1 MKLGIVQIVMA
12 VIYLLII
19 VGIGLVMSRKVKS
32 SDDFWVGGRSV
43 GPIATAMSYC
53 AAYVSTSAIIGS
65 TSMFYLYGMGYA
77 GLETM
82 LSVLFCCFAIFVIL
96 GPKIRALSERL
107 DVVSISGFLAIRYRS
122 NRLRLLCGIL
132 VAVMMIPYAV
142 AAMKGIGDTV
152 NAVVGI
158 PYITSVII
166 LCIVACLYLTT
177 SGYWGVATTD
187 LIQGIMIAVSVVVV
201 AISILLKTGG
211 ITPVMEYMAAESPER
226 MTVSGGLPFL
236 TIVSYTG
243 VWPFIAFGQPQLM
256 TKFMGLKDSRTVSA
270 VIRVG
275 IGWMV
280 IFMFSLGLID
290 AGAFYLFQ
298 GKSFDNI
305 DMIVPLTVAN
315 YSGTFVSGL
324 FLCGILAAG
333 ISTLV
338 ALVLTSSSAV
348 AKDIYEDFGGKVSG
362 KKINAKKSVN
372 ISRVITGVVLLIVA
386 IVSIN
391 PPDFVWSLSTMAAG
405 TMGAA
410 FTAPVILGLYWKRAT
425 TQGCYVSIIGGAAV
439 TIIWYL
445 AGLTTLIHSFVPGIA
460 VSFILMVVVSLLT
473 KPMPKDHMEVFFE
486 PGCSKEKI
494 QAVIE
499 SGDKN

>member
-1 MKLGIVQIVMA
+1 MKLGIVQIAMA

-19 VGIGLVMSRKVKS
+19 VGVGLFMSRKVKS

-43 GPIATAMSYC
+43 GPIATAVSYC

-65 TSMFYLYGMGYA
+65 TSMYYLYGMGYA

-82 LSVLFCCFAIFVIL
+82 LSVLLCCFAIFVIL
-96 GPKIRALSERL
+96 GPKVRALSERL
-107 DVVSISGFLAIRYRS
+107 NVVSMSGFLAIRYSS
-122 NRLRLLCGIL
+122 NKLRLLCGTL
-132 VAVMMIPYAV
+132 VAIMMIPYAV
-142 AAMKGIGDTV
+142 AATKGIGDTI

-158 PYITSVII
+158 PYVTAIII
-166 LCIVACLYLTT
+166 LCVVACLYLIT

-187 LIQGIMIAVSVVVV
+187 LIQGITIAISVVAV
-201 AISILLKTGG
+201 AATVLIATGG
-211 ITPVMEYMAAESPER
+211 ITPITEYMAAEHPAQL
-226 MTVSGGLPFL
+226 TLSGGLPFL
-236 TIVSYTG
+236 TIVSYAG

-256 TKFMGLKDSRTVSA
+256 TKFMGLKDSRTVSS

-275 IGWMV
+275 VAWMIV
-280 IFMFSLGLID
+280 FMFALTIIGG
-290 AGAFYLFQ
+290 GAFYLFQ
-298 GKSFDNI
+298 GKAFDNI

-333 ISTLV
+333 LSTLV

-362 KKINAKKSVN
+362 KKIEAEKSVN
-372 ISRVITGVVLLIVA
+372 ISRIVTGIVLLIVA
-386 IVSIN
+386 VVSIN

-425 TQGCYVSIIGGAAV
+425 TQGCYASVVGGAGVAV
-439 TIIWYL
+439 IWYM
-445 AGLTTLIHSFVPGIA
+445 AGLTSIIHSFVPGIA
-460 VSFILMVVVSLLT
+460 VSFVLMVIVSLMT
-473 KPMPKDHMEVFFE
+473 KPMPEEHVEVFFE
-486 PGCSKEKI
+486 PGCSRERI
-494 QAVIE
+494 QAAIE
-499 SGDKN
+499 SADK